1 MEYVLRTKGLTKK
14 YGTKKVVSQV
24 NINIKKGDIYGL
36 IGKNGAGKT
45 TLIRLILGLAV
56 PNSGEIE
63 LFETGDLDAQRKRV
77 GSIVE
82 YPSIYPNMSAF
93 DNLEV
98 HRKLLGIPDKSSINN
113 VLGMIG
119 LQDTGKKKAEKFSL
133 GMKQRL
139 GIAIALLGNPDFLI
153 LDEPING
160 LEPNGVMEI
169 RNLLIELNRE
179 RSMTILISSHIL
191 GELSKI
197 ATCYGVINNGML
209 QYEFS
214 QKELQNHCRCC
225 LKIKVNDLKLAVNVL
240 EVIIGIKD
248 YDILPEN
255 IIRIFEST
263 DKSGFI
269 NGELVRRGVVVEY
282 IYPVGQDL
290 EEYFM
295 ELGI

>member
-1 MEYVLRTKGLTKK
+1 MEYVLRTKSLTKN
-14 YGTKKVVSQV
+14 YDNKKVLNQM
-24 NINIKKGDIYGL
+24 NINIKKGEIYGL

-56 PNSGEIE
+56 PTAGEIE
-63 LFETGDLDAQRKRV
+63 LFEDENLDAQRKRI

-82 YPSIYPNMSAF
+82 HPAIYPNMSAF

-98 HRKLLGIPDKSSINN
+98 YRKLLGIPDKSSISN
-113 VLGMIG
+113 VLSKVG

-160 LEPNGVMEI
+160 LEPNGIMEI
-169 RNLLIELNRE
+169 RNLLIELNKE
-179 RSMTILISSHIL
+179 RNITILISSHIL

-197 ATCYGVINNGML
+197 ATCYGVINDGMI
-209 QYEFS
+209 QYEFN

-225 LKIKVNDLKLAVNVL
+225 LKLKVNDLNLAVNVL
-240 EVIIGIKD
+240 ETIIDIKD

-269 NGELVRRGVVVEY
+269 NGELVRNGVVVEY
-282 IYPVGQDL
+282 IYPIRQDL